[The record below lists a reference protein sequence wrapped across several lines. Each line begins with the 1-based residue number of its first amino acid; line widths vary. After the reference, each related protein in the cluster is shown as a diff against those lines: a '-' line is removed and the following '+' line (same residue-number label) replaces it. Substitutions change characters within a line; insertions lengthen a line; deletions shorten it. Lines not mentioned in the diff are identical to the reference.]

1 MNKDVNN
8 MAAAEGVRSSRS
20 AKADKKKNKTR
31 RWSAADTTVVILVV
45 LALAGLVVR
54 LIVSGGKDLSDY
66 KGDGATYAV
75 EYTVDEIYEDAVDS
89 IRALDTVTLVE
100 TGDSIGYI
108 APYDDY
114 APVISKMYIDGD
126 ASIKDSEFLK
136 VSVEGTFFCNNA
148 TMKDGCLLVA
158 DGGKYIAPGSQ
169 VQLATPTAILDVKI
183 VKITVA
189 E

>member
-8 MAAAEGVRSSRS
+8 IPVGGGKV
-20 AKADKKKNKTR
+20 DKKKRNGR
-31 RWSAADTTVVILVV
+31 RWSAADTTVVVLAV
-45 LALAGLVVR
+45 LALAGLVAR
-54 LIVSGGKDLSDY
+54 LIVFGGKDLSDY
-66 KGDGATYAV
+66 KGDGVTYAI

-89 IRALDTVTLVE
+89 IKALDTVTLVE
-100 TGDSIGYI
+100 TGDAIGYI

-126 ASIKDSEFLK
+126 ANIKDSEFLK

-158 DGGKYIAPGSQ
+158 DGGKYIGPGSR

-183 VKITVA
+183 VSIRA
-189 E
+189 AG

>member
-8 MAAAEGVRSSRS
+8 IPVAESNRNGRANKKKSRS
-20 AKADKKKNKTR
+20 R
-31 RWSAADTTVVILVV
+31 RWSAADTVVVILAV
-45 LALAGLVVR
+45 LALAGIVAR
-54 LIVSGGKDLSDY
+54 LIVFSGKDLADY
-66 KGDGATYAV
+66 RGDGVTYAI

-89 IRALDTVTLVE
+89 IKALDTVTLLE
-100 TGDSIGYI
+100 TGDTIGYI

-114 APVISKMYIDGD
+114 APVINKMYIDGGENV
-126 ASIKDSEFLK
+126 KDSEFLK
-136 VSVEGTFFCNNA
+136 VSIKGTVFCNNA

-169 VQLATPTAILDVKI
+169 VKLATPTAILDVKI
-183 VKITVA
+183 VKISTA